1 MEALK
6 MMSKLAT
13 ALLVTGLAIA
23 PAASYANGTAKTD
36 ATNAQ
41 TGTSPMQS
49 QSGMTTHTTK
59 TGAAVS
65 DAAITTKVKAKFAA
79 DKQVSATNIH
89 VDTDNGVVK
98 LSGTAKSQDEAI
110 KAADIAKATEGVASV
125 DNSIQV
131 SSSGTKY

>member
-1 MEALK
+1 

-13 ALLVTGLAIA
+13 ALLATGLAIA
-23 PAASYANGTAKTD
+23 PAASYANDTTKPD
-36 ATNAQ
+36 AANAQ
-41 TGTSPMQS
+41 AGTSSMQG

-98 LSGTAKSQDEAI
+98 LTGTAKSQDEAM

-125 DNSIQV
+125 DNAIQV
-131 SSSGTKY
+131 SASGTKY

>member
-1 MEALK
+1 
-6 MMSKLAT
+6 MMNKLAT
-13 ALLVTGLAIA
+13 ALLVTGLAVA
-23 PAASYANGTAKTD
+23 PAASYANDTSKSD
-36 ATNAQ
+36 AARAQ
-41 TGTSPMQS
+41 TGTSSMQG

-79 DKQVSATNIH
+79 DKEVSATNIH

-98 LSGTAKSQDEAI
+98 LTGTAKSQDEAM

-125 DNSIQV
+125 DNAIRV
-131 SSSGTKY
+131 SASGTKY

>member
-1 MEALK
+1 

-23 PAASYANGTAKTD
+23 PAASYAND
-36 ATNAQ
+36 ATKANAANAQ
-41 TGTSPMQS
+41 TGTSSMQG
-49 QSGMTTHTTK
+49 QSGMTAHTTK
-59 TGAAVS
+59 AGAAVS

-79 DKQVSATNIH
+79 DRAVSATNIH

-98 LSGTAKSQDEAI
+98 LTGTAKSQDEAM

-125 DNSIQV
+125 DNAIQV
-131 SSSGTKY
+131 GSSGTKY